1 MAIPET
7 VANAVSDFPQEVTLD
22 DGQTIEIRVAEKKAA
37 ESIVKFAKNLDE
49 QDLLFLRV
57 DITEPSV
64 VENWLKNVK
73 TGETVSVL
81 AWQGKNVVGY
91 GTVDR
96 NSARWT
102 RRVGEIRV
110 NVAPEFRGRGLGRQL
125 TGRIFDIARRLD
137 LKKLTANMTPDQI
150 GAQAAFHRLGFRPE
164 ALLADYIED
173 RNGETH
179 DLVIMSYDIDGLTGQ
194 IDSPLRL

>member
-1 MAIPET
+1 MALPEN
-7 VANAVSDFPQEVTLD
+7 VANAVSEFPLEVTLD
-22 DGQTIEIRVAEKKAA
+22 DGETVEIRVAEKKAA
-37 ESIVKFAKNLDE
+37 EAILKFATNLDE

-57 DITEPSV
+57 DITEPKV

-73 TGETVSVL
+73 KGETLSLL
-81 AWQGKNVVGY
+81 AWRGEDVVGY

-102 RRVGEIRV
+102 HRVGEIRV
-110 NVAPEFRGRGLGRQL
+110 NVAPELRGQGLGRQL
-125 TGRIFDIARRLD
+125 TGKIFDIARRLD

-150 GAQAAFHRLGFRPE
+150 GAQAAFTRLGFRPE

-173 RNGETH
+173 RSGETH
-179 DLVIMSYDIDGLTGQ
+179 DLVIMSYDIDGLNGQ
-194 IDSPLRL
+194 IDSPLKL